1 MYLKHRF
8 LPLLYKNLSS
18 PVSSQVTNKNRYMKK
33 MVALLFAAGTLAS
46 CNSSD
51 SSKDSKAADA
61 KVASASTDEKMDYAY
76 TIEHPDQWEWGTK
89 ENSKLVLASLKG
101 FETGNMEMATK
112 DFADTIQLMFDGYEA
127 KLTRD
132 SAKNMFMQQWQEMKN
147 LKVDMEDFES
157 VKSKDGKYEYV
168 SLWYKQKWQDAK
180 GAWDSV
186 SVMDDLRIKDGKI
199 TMIDEK

>member
-61 KVASASTDEKMDYAY
+61 KVAAASTDVKMDYAY
-76 TIEHPDQWEWGTK
+76 TIEHPDQWEWGTR
-89 ENSKLVLASLKG
+89 ENTKMVLASLKG
-101 FETGNMEMATK
+101 FETGDMEAATK
-112 DFADTIQLMFDGYEA
+112 DFADTIELKFDGYEA
-127 KLTRD
+127 KLSRD
-132 SAKNMFMQQWQEMKN
+132 SAKMSLMQDRKKMQS
-147 LKVDMEDFES
+147 LKIDMEDFES
-157 VKSKDGKYEYV
+157 
-168 SLWYKQKWQDAK
+168 
-180 GAWDSV
+180 
-186 SVMDDLRIKDGKI
+186 
-199 TMIDEK
+199 